1 MSDNKNLIVQSDM
14 TILADVHHK
23 SYKKIRDEISK
34 FAELYKSPEHIHIY
48 KITSISLWN
57 AASMGLSIDDIIDVF
72 NKYSK
77 YPVSKNLIK
86 QIDSYISKYGI
97 VELNVGDNNHLMLK
111 INDEMS
117 KSEIVNIK
125 NIYKHFTEQI
135 LDNVFKI
142 NIKDRG
148 TIKQKLI
155 DIGYPVKDIA
165 GYYEGDEIDIDKRNI
180 TLSGKRFHVRLYQK
194 EASDFFYMNGK
205 KSGGHGVVVL
215 PCGSGKTIVGIEV
228 MSLIKQKTL
237 ILCPNVASVHQW
249 IRELLDKTNLTK
261 ESIGEYTGDKKEIKP
276 ITIATYQILVYRKK
290 ITSEFPHFDIFK
302 KNNWGLII
310 YDEVHLLPAPIFRVT
325 AEIQS
330 RRRLGLTA
338 TLVREDGNERY
349 VFSLIGPKK
358 YDVPWKDLEKQGY
371 IAEAYCY
378 EMRVPFDNNKR
389 LDYISSKARKKLRLA
404 AENPKKMEV
413 IKYLLSK
420 HIGEQILIIG
430 QYISQLTNISK
441 ELEVPIITGKTPNT
455 KRDVLYEKF
464 RNGELNVLVVSK
476 VANFAIDLPDAS
488 VAIQVSGTFG
498 SRQEE
503 AQRLGRILRPK
514 EKSSYFYSIVTKD
527 TLEQEYAMNRQLFL
541 TEQGY
546 SYIMN
551 EWED

>member
-1 MSDNKNLIVQSDM
+1 MSNEKNLIVQSDM
-14 TILADVHHK
+14 TILADVHTD
-23 SYKKIRDEISK
+23 SYKQIRDEISK
-34 FAELYKSPEHIHIY
+34 FAELYKSPEHMHIY
-48 KITSISLWN
+48 KITPISLWN
-57 AASMGLSIDDIIDVF
+57 AASLGLNINDIIVIFD
-72 NKYSK
+72 KYSK

-86 QIDSYISKYGI
+86 QIDTYISKYGI
-97 VELNVGDNNHLMLK
+97 VELNQGDNEHLLLK

-117 KSEIVNIK
+117 LSEVSNIK
-125 NIYKHFTEQI
+125 NISKFFVEKVF
-135 LDNVFKI
+135 DNVFKI
-142 NIKDRG
+142 NLKDRG
-148 TIKQKLI
+148 SIKQKLI
-155 DIGYPVKDIA
+155 DLGYPVKDIA
-165 GYYEGDEIDIDKRNI
+165 GYVEGDRIDISKREITTNDKEF
-180 TLSGKRFHVRLYQK
+180 TVREYQK
-194 EASDFFYMNGK
+194 EAADFYYSDGK
-205 KSGGHGVVVL
+205 ESGGHGVVVL

-249 IRELLDKTNLTK
+249 IRELIDKTTITK
-261 ESIGEYTGDKKEIKP
+261 DMIGEYTGDRKEIKP

-290 ITSEFPHFDIFK
+290 KTSEFPHFDIFK
-302 KNNWGLII
+302 KNNWGLIV

-358 YDVPWKDLEKQGY
+358 YDVPWKDLERQGY

-378 EMRVPFDNNKR
+378 EIRVPFDNNKR
-389 LDYISSKARKKLRLA
+389 LDYISSKARTKLRLA
-404 AENPKKMEV
+404 SENPKKMEV

-420 HIGEQILIIG
+420 HVRDQVLIIG
-430 QYISQLTNISK
+430 QYISQLTQIAK
-441 ELEVPIITGKTPNT
+441 ELDVPIITGKTPNS
-455 KRDVLYEKF
+455 KRDILYEEF
-464 RNGELNVLVVSK
+464 RSGGLNVMVVSK

-514 EKSSYFYSIVTKD
+514 NKSSYFYSVVTKD